1 MKINSIKYRDNHNS
15 ARVAGAGKFN
25 RLQIGL
31 SAGSH
36 FITDIYQ
43 SAYIGLIPFLTL
55 KFGLSLFQVSLLG
68 ATSVIANSLFSPIF
82 GMLSDRH
89 GLKYYLIAGPLFT
102 SIFLSILG
110 VIPDYYVILILLFF
124 GNLSIAAFHPAS
136 AAIAGHYGGKRKG
149 IGSSLI
155 NLGGNFGNALGSLI
169 IILILEKL
177 GIKFTPLIM
186 IPGIVI
192 AIVLA
197 KYVPSSGAISRSKNS
212 LDLFKRLRKAKGI
225 KIYLLANILFII
237 YTLYVIWITLVNYMP
252 LYFTEKNINL
262 INIGNILLAFGALG
276 GTAGLLSGYLY
287 DRFKKGFVIIQS
299 GLAISIPLF
308 FFTFRSDGFLS
319 IILFVAAGFFLI
331 SIQPV
336 CIRMTQDLLP
346 GNMGLASSMILGF
359 SPGLAGITMIFL
371 GKAADIIGIVDLI
384 NYELIGLAASLLL
397 LLTYP
402 FIEGRMGIKKIKS

>member
-1 MKINSIKYRDNHNS
+1 MKTNNIKYHDNQGGTS
-15 ARVAGAGKFN
+15 VSGAGKFN

-43 SAYIGLIPFLTL
+43 SLYIGLIPFLVL
-55 KFGLSLFQVSLLG
+55 KFGLSLSQVSLLG
-68 ATSVIANSLFSPIF
+68 ATSILANSLFSPIF
-82 GMLSDRH
+82 GMLSDRR
-89 GLKYYLIAGPLFT
+89 GLKYYLIAGPLFA
-102 SIFLSILG
+102 SIFLSLLG
-110 VIPDYYVILILLFF
+110 VMPDFYMVLTVLFI
-124 GNLSIAAFHPAS
+124 GNLSVAAFHPAS

-177 GIKFTPLIM
+177 GIRFTPLIM
-186 IPGIVI
+186 IPGILM

-197 KYVPSSGAISRSKNS
+197 KYVPGDKDIPRSKNS
-212 LDLFKRLRKAKGI
+212 LDLFKRLKKARGV

-237 YTLYVIWITLVNYMP
+237 YTLYIIWITLVNYMP
-252 LYFTEKNINL
+252 LYLTGKNITL
-262 INIGNILLAFGALG
+262 INIGNILLVFGALG

-287 DRFKKGFVIIQS
+287 DRFKKGFIIIQS
-299 GLAISIPLF
+299 CLIISIPLF

-319 IILFVAAGFFLI
+319 IVLFVLAGFFLI

-336 CIRMTQDLLP
+336 CIRMAQDMLP

-359 SPGLAGITMIFL
+359 SPALAGITMIFL
-371 GKAADIIGIVDLI
+371 GKAADIIGIVGLI
-384 NYELIGLAASLLL
+384 NYELLGLAASFLMLLA
-397 LLTYP
+397 YP
-402 FIEGRMGIKKIKS
+402 FMEGRMGGNVKN